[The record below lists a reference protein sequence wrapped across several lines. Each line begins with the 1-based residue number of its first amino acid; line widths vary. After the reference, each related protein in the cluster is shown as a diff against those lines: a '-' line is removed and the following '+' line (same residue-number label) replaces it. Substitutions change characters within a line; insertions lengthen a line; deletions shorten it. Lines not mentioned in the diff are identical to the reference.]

1 MVRVGVIGGGTA
13 GTEAAHEA
21 ALTGADVTV
30 IEPSD
35 SHGPP
40 WAYWPDLIRPDPEA
54 GTTKCQWNPSV
65 PPPERTILATALRA
79 DPRRVTTDGGARIE
93 FDSVILCTGSA
104 FSPPAFQGSRK
115 SGVYV
120 LDTPWNYASLAG
132 RCASSDSVVVGGE
145 GYRGLVV
152 AARLSSQGRAVRLL
166 ASRWRDGPPSSC
178 MLGVIR
184 RAASEGGVILSEG
197 SLARALGQERVEAVI
212 AEGELLKCDT
222 LAYVPERV
230 PKVIPTGAQLGPAG
244 GILVDGFLR
253 TSAEGVLAAGGCAE
267 LECRPGVSVPLDGDA
282 GMSGR
287 IAGSNSVGRNIPA
300 RGAQIIRVV
309 AFGLRF
315 TSAWFGSTA
324 STHTWTRLDSVNHSW
339 SDRSACTIAFERST
353 GRVIGI
359 QLVEP
364 AAEGAVLPVMTA
376 GPSLRS
382 LAYGVL
388 GSTDIS
394 LLADTARQ
402 ALRVCPKY

>member
-13 GTEAAHEA
+13 GAEAAHEA
-21 ALTGADVTV
+21 ALRGAEVMVVDS
-30 IEPSD
+30 SD

-40 WAYWPDLIRPDPEA
+40 WASWPDLIRPDHEA
-54 GTTKCQWNPSV
+54 VTKGCQRNPPV
-65 PPPERTILATALRA
+65 PPPARTMLATALRV
-79 DPRRVTTDGGARIE
+79 DPRRVTTNGGAKIE
-93 FDSVILCTGSA
+93 FDSIVLCTGSA
-104 FSPPAFQGSRK
+104 FAPPPFQGSRK
-115 SGVYV
+115 SGVHV
-120 LDTPWNYASLAG
+120 LDTPWSYSSLAG
-132 RCASSDSVVVGGE
+132 QCASSDSVVVGGE

-152 AARLSSQGRAVRLL
+152 AARLSSQGRVVRLL

-184 RAASEGGVILSEG
+184 RAARERGVSITEG
-197 SLARALGQERVEAVI
+197 SLSRALGQERVEAVI
-212 AEGELLKCDT
+212 AERELLKCDT

-230 PKVIPTGAQLGPAG
+230 PRVIPTGAQLGPAG
-244 GILVDGFLR
+244 GILVDAFLR

-267 LECRPGVSVPLDGDA
+267 LECRPGASVLLDRDA
-282 GMSGR
+282 GTSGR
-287 IAGSNSVGRNIPA
+287 IAGSNSVGGNVPA
-300 RGAQIIRVV
+300 RGAQIIRAV

-315 TSAWFGSTA
+315 TSAWFGSTS
-324 STHTWTRLDSVNHSW
+324 STRTWSRLDSVNHSW
-339 SDRSACTIAFERST
+339 SETSACAIAFERST

-364 AAEGAVLPVMTA
+364 VAEGAVLPSMA
-376 GPSLRS
+376 ASPSLRS